1 MSTSV
6 FDTRQAE
13 NECRHNNLKFAN
25 MGLKSEASQPLNTR
39 KLIDVIILGPRKI
52 KVSQDQASSTVIID
66 KDLSNPT
73 FDRF

>member
-1 MSTSV
+1 
-6 FDTRQAE
+6 
-13 NECRHNNLKFAN
+13 